1 MEANKTEAVTN
12 YLCNPF
18 NTPEKYATLQV
29 TGWLSM
35 AIYLVILLLGSFN
48 MYHILVKQRYYKS
61 LFLTLQYVFGVLIC
75 VTRIVST
82 TMVLVT
88 LIRLKQDIC
97 GVPLF
102 VVLTRKL
109 DEFDKILQM
118 LNWGFYLTAF
128 SMAFKVCLGVI
139 TFCMVL
145 SLYLKIRIIYE
156 KEGY

>member
-1 MEANKTEAVTN
+1 M
-12 YLCNPF
+12 L
-18 NTPEKYATLQV
+18 
-29 TGWLSM
+29 
-35 AIYLVILLLGSFN
+35 IYFVILLLSLFN

-75 VTRIVST
+75 VTRIVAT
-82 TMVLVT
+82 AMVLLT
-88 LIRLKQDIC
+88 LIRLKKDIC
-97 GVPLF
+97 GVPL
-102 VVLTRKL
+102 LTLLLFKL
-109 DEFDKILQM
+109 DEFDRIMQM